1 MDYLEQRKGPTGLRI
16 FSKWE
21 NDGTPVARKRSVN
34 TRFVFNEKK
43 EYFNNFRR
51 HLEENIMSFH
61 PRAQVWKSKLKYWP
75 GPSKVGY
82 VIYCADNIKM
92 IDMIT
97 NVLEFIE
104 KENGYNIE
112 IVVQME
118 AAFQTNSE
126 KNYTTK
132 LTIDTTKNIACI

>member
-1 MDYLEQRKGPTGLRI
+1 M
-16 FSKWE
+16 
-21 NDGTPVARKRSVN
+21 
-34 TRFVFNEKK
+34 
-43 EYFNNFRR
+43 
-51 HLEENIMSFH
+51 
-61 PRAQVWKSKLKYWP
+61 
-75 GPSKVGY
+75 
-82 VIYCADNIKM
+82 IYCADNIKM

-126 KNYTTK
+126 KNYTKK